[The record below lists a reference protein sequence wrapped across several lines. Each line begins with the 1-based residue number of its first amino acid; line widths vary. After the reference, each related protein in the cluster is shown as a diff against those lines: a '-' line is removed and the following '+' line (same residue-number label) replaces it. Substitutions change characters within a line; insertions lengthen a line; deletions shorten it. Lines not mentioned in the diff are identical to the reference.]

1 MNFASAYDQ
10 GFLRVAACAIPTAI
24 ARPETN
30 GATIAAQAADA
41 AARGAGVVVFPEL
54 SLSGYA
60 IDDLHLQAP
69 LLDAVEAAITDLA
82 VRSAELAPVLVVG
95 APLRHRHRVYNCAV
109 VLHRGTILGVSPK
122 SYLPTYREFYERRHF
137 GAGDDIRDHIT
148 VAGHRVP
155 FGPDLLFRA
164 LDVPGFTLHAE
175 ICEDAVVPIPPS
187 AAAALAGAT
196 VCANL
201 SGSPITV
208 GKAESRKLL
217 ARSASV
223 RCLSA
228 YIFAAAGEGES
239 TTDLSWD
246 GQTFVYECGDLLGE
260 SERFPLGPR
269 TTLVDVDLDR
279 LVAERHR
286 QGTFDDNRRTH
297 ADRLDDCRIVEFT
310 LDPPRGD
317 IGLRRV
323 VDRFPFVP
331 DEVERLHQDCFEAHH
346 IQVSGLAQRMRAIG
360 TPKAV
365 IGVSGGLDSTH
376 ALIVATR
383 AMDLLGR
390 PRADVLAYTMPG
402 FATSPATRSN
412 AERLCA
418 ALGVSFET
426 IDIRPAAER
435 MLADLHHPYADGAAA
450 YDVTFENVQAGLRYD
465 YLFRLANHH
474 GGIVVG
480 TGDLSELALGWCTYG
495 VGDQMSHYAVNTG
508 VPKTLIQ
515 HLLRWVIASGQV
527 DEGTAKILAAV
538 LATEISP
545 ELIPAE
551 EGEKPQSTEDSIG
564 PYALHDFTLYYLLR
578 LGYRPAKIAFLA
590 QQAWADAESG
600 QWPPGYPEAD
610 RQAYDLA
617 EIRHWLQVFVRRF
630 AANQFKRSAVPN
642 GPKVMAGGSLSPRGD
657 WRMPSDASAAL
668 WLDQIEQQVPTF

>member
-30 GATIAAQAADA
+30 GGTIAAQAADA
-41 AARGAGVVVFPEL
+41 AAQGAGMVVFPEL

-82 VRSAELAPVLVVG
+82 AQSAELTPVLIVG

-228 YIFAAAGEGES
+228 YVFAAAGEGES

-260 SERFPLGPR
+260 SERFPFGPR

-279 LVAERHR
+279 L
-286 QGTFDDNRRTH
+286 
-297 ADRLDDCRIVEFT
+297 
-310 LDPPRGD
+310 DPPRGD

-323 VDRFPFVP
+323 VNRFPFVP
-331 DEVERLHQDCFEAHH
+331 DEAERLHQDCFEAYH

-376 ALIVATR
+376 ALLVATR
-383 AMDLLGR
+383 AMDVLGR
-390 PRADVLAYTMPG
+390 PRWGSVSRPSTSARRPNGCSPTCIIRSRTGRRPM
-402 FATSPATRSN
+402 TSPSRTSRPGCAT
-412 AERLCA
+412 
-418 ALGVSFET
+418 T
-426 IDIRPAAER
+426 
-435 MLADLHHPYADGAAA
+435 
-450 YDVTFENVQAGLRYD
+450 TF
-465 YLFRLANHH
+465 
-474 GGIVVG
+474 
-480 TGDLSELALGWCTYG
+480 S
-495 VGDQMSHYAVNTG
+495 
-508 VPKTLIQ
+508 
-515 HLLRWVIASGQV
+515 
-527 DEGTAKILAAV
+527 
-538 LATEISP
+538 
-545 ELIPAE
+545 
-551 EGEKPQSTEDSIG
+551 
-564 PYALHDFTLYYLLR
+564 
-578 LGYRPAKIAFLA
+578 
-590 QQAWADAESG
+590 
-600 QWPPGYPEAD
+600 
-610 RQAYDLA
+610 
-617 EIRHWLQVFVRRF
+617 
-630 AANQFKRSAVPN
+630 
-642 GPKVMAGGSLSPRGD
+642 GSLTTTAASSSAPGISRS
-657 WRMPSDASAAL
+657 WRWGGAPTGSVTRCPTTPST
-668 WLDQIEQQVPTF
+668 PGCPKR